1 MTWTTR
7 ANRIRRARTSA
18 DLPPQKGC
26 SVHERSARVDTDAP
40 VRSELAMNW
49 KVLAFAT
56 VGAGLGFSAL
66 GYTLG
71 PLIVPLQNEF
81 GWGRGQIT
89 LASLWSSLGM
99 AIALPFAGP
108 LLDRFGVKRVAA
120 VSIPLFAATIFALSR
135 FDGGLGLF
143 LVLYGITGVLGV
155 GTSAVTYA
163 KAVIERF
170 DRRRG
175 LALGIM
181 ATGLGLAGLGLPPL
195 IATVIAAGGWRDA
208 YLTLAVLTLVPL
220 LLLAVTKFGRP
231 TGSTTKAFTS
241 SRAVAPSVRQ
251 SLATREFWTLVVS
264 FFLLGWA
271 LLSMVPHFIP
281 MLIDTGVNPVRA
293 ALLASFVGIGTVVGR
308 PVLGWLIDRYY
319 ATYVAVPM
327 FLAAAFGCVL
337 LLVGGAGFAPVT
349 ALLIGIGFGAEIDLM
364 SYLSSK
370 YIHPSNFGTLY
381 SYIYSAFMIGS
392 AIGPVA
398 AGYIFDSNGS
408 YRVALVI
415 AASFLCLGSLT
426 LASLP
431 RYDKAADITSSVRT
445 NEVPAA
451 GR

>member
-1 MTWTTR
+1 MDTHNAR
-7 ANRIRRARTSA
+7 AEI
-18 DLPPQKGC
+18 G
-26 SVHERSARVDTDAP
+26 AP
-40 VRSELAMNW
+40 ARSELLANW
-49 KVLAFAT
+49 RVLAFAT

-99 AIALPFAGP
+99 AVALPFVGP
-108 LLDRFGVKRVAA
+108 LLDRFGVKHVAA
-120 VSIPLFAATIFALSR
+120 VSLPLFALTVFALSR
-135 FDGGLGLF
+135 FSSGLAFF
-143 LVLYGITGVLGV
+143 LVLYGITGVFGV

-163 KAVIERF
+163 KAVVERF

-195 IATVIAAGGWRDA
+195 MAAVIASGGWRNA
-208 YLTLAVLTLVPL
+208 YLTLALLALVPL
-220 LLLAVTKFGRP
+220 ILLAFTKFDSPSKGA
-231 TGSTTKAFTS
+231 GATTL
-241 SRAVAPSVRQ
+241 VDPDLAPSVRQ
-251 SLATREFWTLVVS
+251 SLATREFWTLAVS

-281 MLIDTGVNPVRA
+281 MLIDTGVDPVRA
-293 ALLASFVGIGTVVGR
+293 ALLASFVGVGTVVGR

-319 ATYVAVPM
+319 ATHIAIPM
-327 FLAAAFGCVL
+327 FVAAALGCVL
-337 LLVGGAGFAPVT
+337 LLAGGASFAPLT

-370 YIHPSNFGTLY
+370 YIHPLNFGALY

-392 AIGPVA
+392 AIGPVV
-398 AGYIFDSNGS
+398 AGYLFDSTDS
-408 YRVALVI
+408 YRTALVI
-415 AASFLCLGSLT
+415 AAAFLCLGSLT

-431 RYDKAADITSSVRT
+431 RYDRGAPRTVARETEALPMERSV
-445 NEVPAA
+445 
-451 GR
+451 

>member
-1 MTWTTR
+1 MH
-7 ANRIRRARTSA
+7 
-18 DLPPQKGC
+18 G
-26 SVHERSARVDTDAP
+26 HSARVDADAP
-40 VRSELAMNW
+40 SRSELATNW

-89 LASLWSSLGM
+89 LAALWSSLGM

-120 VSIPLFAATIFALSR
+120 ISIPLFAATIFALSR
-135 FDGGLGLF
+135 FDGGLGFF

-163 KAVIERF
+163 KAVVERF

-208 YLTLAVLTLVPL
+208 YLTLALLALVPL
-220 LLLAVTKFGRP
+220 LLLAVTKFPTP
-231 TGSTTKAFTS
+231 TGSAHPMREHRT
-241 SRAVAPSVRQ
+241 VAPSVRQ

-281 MLIDTGVNPVRA
+281 MLIDTGVTPVRA

-308 PVLGWLIDRYY
+308 PLLGWLIDRYY
-319 ATYVAVPM
+319 ATHVAIPM
-327 FLAAAFGCVL
+327 FVAAALGCVL

-398 AGYIFDSNGS
+398 AGYIFDSNDS
-408 YRVALVI
+408 YRIALVI
-415 AASFLCLGSLT
+415 AAAFLCLGSLT

-431 RYDKAADITSSVRT
+431 RYDKSAQPTDAVRDSEAAPMERSV
-445 NEVPAA
+445 
-451 GR
+451 